1 MESILTSIKKL
12 LGIAEEYTHFDPDI
26 IMHINTVFMVL
37 NQLGVGPE
45 KCFVI
50 EDDTSTWEDFLGRK
64 NQNIEAVK
72 TYMYLKVRIVFD
84 PPASSTVMKAIND
97 AISEYEVRL
106 NWMVDPGQN

>member
-37 NQLGVGPE
+37 NQIGVGPE
-45 KCFVI
+45 NCFVI
-50 EDDTSTWEDFLGRK
+50 DDETATWEDFLGRK

-84 PPASSTVMKAIND
+84 PPANGTVMKSIES
-97 AISEYEVRL
+97 AISEYEFRL
-106 NWMVDPGQN
+106 NAICD